1 MPNLRGCVCRSA
13 AADTA
18 VGWMPLRQAWSR
30 GGPEDRFQPGW
41 ARLRWWP
48 EAFCIETVFC
58 GSRPANR
65 STRLNQRTWE
75 LGEIAEVFLE
85 EAGAG
90 RYLELHITPENQRLQ
105 LLFRH
110 GDIERFRAGEASLES
125 FLVDDPHW
133 VASETAIGAG
143 FWAMRTILPASIF
156 GGGPLAT
163 GRRFLG
169 TFCRYDC
176 DLPESPVFSA
186 TAPLAE
192 PSYHRRVDW
201 DEFELVG

>member
-75 LGEIAEVFLE
+75 LGELAEAVLE
-85 EAGAG
+85 EVEAG
-90 RYLELHITPENQRLQ
+90 RYLELHVKPENQRLR
-105 LLFRH
+105 LLFCH
-110 GDIERFRAGEASLES
+110 GDIEQFRAGEASLES

-133 VASETAIGAG
+133 VASETAIAAD

-156 GGGPLAT
+156 GGGPLVT
-163 GRRFLG
+163 DRRFLG
-169 TFCRYDC
+169 MFCRYDC
-176 DLPESPVFSA
+176 DLPESPVLSA
-186 TAPLAE
+186 TAPLTE

-201 DEFELVG
+201 DEFELVD

>member
-18 VGWMPLRQAWSR
+18 VGW
-30 GGPEDRFQPGW
+30 
-41 ARLRWWP
+41 
-48 EAFCIETVFC
+48 T
-58 GSRPANR
+58 
-65 STRLNQRTWE
+65 
-75 LGEIAEVFLE
+75 EVFLE

-90 RYLELHITPENQRLQ
+90 RSLELHRTPENQRLQ

-110 GDIERFRAGEASLES
+110 GDIERFRASEASLES

-133 VASETAIGAG
+133 VASETEIGAG

-163 GRRFLG
+163 GRRFLMNAREDVP
-169 TFCRYDC
+169 F
-176 DLPESPVFSA
+176 SSA
-186 TAPLAE
+186 TH
-192 PSYHRRVDW
+192 SVDGLM
-201 DEFELVG
+201 LV